1 MRGFTTGSRVQ
12 PLLLPE
18 ATQILSPILPAYR
31 LPSPY
36 DRTPLQRRVS
46 GLALALAINAGL
58 LLVLMGL
65 GIISPPAQH
74 TQHGIVVDL
83 LPESR
88 SAAPTQAT
96 RTELRRQQVKAN
108 KPVPKPP
115 RIVLPVKPT
124 ITPPARSAKE
134 SPWLEMSKDEMAA
147 ADISK
152 LPAAGSG
159 SAGDSEEVGRG
170 PHGEVLYAA
179 EWARE
184 PTDAEL
190 GGYLPRNAPDGYGL
204 IACKTLPGNRVDDC
218 VELDQSPHGSHLA
231 SAVRQAAWQF
241 RVRPPR
247 KGGRAMIGSWV
258 QIRIDYYGRTG

>member
-1 MRGFTTGSRVQ
+1 
-12 PLLLPE
+12 
-18 ATQILSPILPAYR
+18 LPAYR

-36 DRTPLQRRVS
+36 DRTPLQRRLS
-46 GLALALAINAGL
+46 GVALALGINALL
-58 LLVLMGL
+58 LLVLLGL
-65 GIISPPAQH
+65 GIIPPPAQH
-74 TQHGIVVDL
+74 TQRGLVVDL

-88 SAAPTQAT
+88 SAAPTRSHETQQRPQQAET
-96 RTELRRQQVKAN
+96 RKAL
-108 KPVPKPP
+108 PKPP
-115 RIVLPVKPT
+115 RIVLPAKPT
-124 ITPPARSAKE
+124 ISSPP
-134 SPWLEMSKDEMAA
+134 WIEMSKEDMAA
-147 ADISK
+147 ADLSN

-170 PHGEVLYAA
+170 PNGEVLYAA

-204 IACKTLPGNRVDDC
+204 VACKTIPGDRVEDC
-218 VELDQSPHGSHLA
+218 IELDQSPRGSHLA

-258 QIRIDYYGRTG
+258 RIRIDYVTSRG